1 MSLPLEM
8 LDHDGNSTRV
18 EKSLNLGPI
27 GYLEYSGNCSSAVNE
42 DNPEVCEKSGPDVC
56 EKFGLDVANSSN
68 EPIKFETNES
78 HPAFQHNKWEWR
90 MLVES
95 SEFDDSSDENY
106 IISDN
111 EVNIDSDVFVKNKGT
126 GFVGSIQG
134 RNKVRKKVKKMSELD
149 W

>member
-42 DNPEVCEKSGPDVC
+42 DNPEVCEKFGPDVC

-68 EPIKFETNES
+68 EPINLKQMS
-78 HPAFQHNKWEWR
+78 HIQLFNIINGNGECLLS
-90 MLVES
+90 LVS
-95 SEFDDSSDENY
+95 LMTPQMKTTSY
-106 IISDN
+106 QIMKLISI
-111 EVNIDSDVFVKNKGT
+111 VMYLLKI
-126 GFVGSIQG
+126 
-134 RNKVRKKVKKMSELD
+134 RELNL
-149 W
+149 